1 MPGHIKKSEGPD
13 PDPDPWLVVSPELKV
28 KLKAKPYDPKK
39 SCWVPEKA
47 TGGYLEGLIDS
58 TDGDKVTVT
67 ILTTKDKKVFKK
79 DQVGQVNPPKF
90 DCSDDMSGLT
100 YLNDACVLWNSVVR
114 YKNELIYTY
123 SGLFCIAINPYK
135 RFPIYTQRAMEIYI
149 GKRRSECP
157 PHIFGVA
164 EGSYQGMQNAGKN
177 QSILITGE
185 SGAGK
190 TENTKKVISYFA
202 SIGASGKKKEG
213 EPGLED
219 KIVQT
224 NPVLEAWGNA
234 KTVRNDN
241 SSRFGKFIR
250 IWFNQAGKLSGADM
264 VVYLLEKSRLT
275 FQAELERCYH
285 SFYNLMSDQV
295 VDLKE
300 KCLLSDDIY
309 DYWWVSQ
316 GKVTVPSIDDKE
328 DMMFADEAYD
338 ILGFTKE
345 EKYNIYKLTSVVM
358 HMGNL
363 TKDFVPVG
371 KEEQAEVK
379 DDTNA
384 RKVAELCGI
393 DSEWMCTYFCK
404 PKLKVG
410 TEWVS
415 KGQSCSGAANSV
427 AGIGRKIYELVF
439 RFIVDKCNTTLIDLS
454 MKKVQYIGC
463 LDIAGFEI
471 FDYNGFEQICIN
483 FCNEKLQQFFNQ
495 HMFVLEQEEYV
506 REGIEWA
513 NVDFGMDLQKCITM
527 FEKPMGLLAI
537 LEEESLFPKATDA
550 TFAAKL
556 HENLLGKCE
565 NFQKANPKPDPNAHF
580 AVVHYAA
587 TVSYNLTGWLDKNKD
602 PLNDTVVE
610 LMKNGSNN
618 LLIECFHDHPGQPLE
633 AKKDQGGGGRK
644 KGGGKTVSSFYKGQ
658 LDDLMKTLYATDPS
672 FIRCVVPNTHK
683 QPGGVEPGLVMH
695 QYQCNGVLAGI
706 AICRKGFPNKML
718 YPEFKARYNILAAG
732 AVAKAKND
740 KAAAKAVLDT
750 IKLEAEKYRLGHTKV
765 FFRAGILGYMEEVR
779 EDRIGSVLSW
789 LQGQARGKA
798 SRLVFKKMQDQK
810 LALYCLQR
818 TIRNWHIGKTW
829 LWWQLWLAIKPNLKC
844 TKFAQYKAEYE
855 EKIAIAEANIDKAV
869 AECNKVTAEHDR
881 LLNEKND
888 LVLALQSGG
897 SAVQDII
904 DKTNRIEA
912 MKNDVQ
918 KQLDDTNMRIKG
930 EEEQKAVINQ
940 QAAKVKS
947 EADKLRGET
956 KTLESQMEACEEDK
970 MTKDSQIRTLKEE
983 IAHQEELI
991 AKLQKEK
998 RSIGDSRQKT
1008 EEDIQAMED
1017 RCNHLNKVKGKL
1029 EQSLDECEDSLER
1042 EKKSKSDVEKIKRK
1056 VEGDLKLT
1064 QEAVAD
1070 LERIRSELSQ
1080 TVQRKEKEISSM
1092 SAKIEDEQTLGGKYS
1107 RQIKE
1112 LQGRLEELDEELAV
1126 ERQNRAKAEKNRS
1139 LLSRDIE
1146 DLGQKLEDAGNNTAT
1161 QIELNKKRE
1170 NELSKLKAELE
1181 ESNIAHEGTL
1191 AALRQKH
1198 NNNMSELG
1206 EQIDSLNKMKGK
1218 AEKDK
1223 AGMERDLQEARAGL
1237 DEAMR
1242 ERANH
1247 ERNGKLT
1254 QGLIV
1259 ESNQKLDEMAR
1270 ALNEADSSRKKLQVE
1285 NQDLTRQIEETENA
1299 IAALNKNKI
1308 SLTTQLEDTKR
1319 MGDSEAR
1326 DRASLL
1332 SRFKNLN
1339 TELENLKERI
1349 DEENEKKSDGLKG
1362 LSKAHAEVQLW
1373 RSKYETEGLGR
1384 VDELE
1389 GVKQKITAR
1398 LAEAEETIDS
1408 LNQKVASTEKTK
1420 HRLETELEDLQL
1432 EYERVHAAAII
1443 TEKRGKNFDKVVGE
1457 WKAKVDDLSAEIDAS
1472 QKECRNYNS
1481 ELFRLKA
1488 AWDETVE
1495 QLDVVKR
1502 ENKNLADEIKDLL
1515 DQLGDGGRSIHE
1527 LDKQR
1532 RRLEVEKEEL
1542 QAALEE
1548 AEAALEQEENKVLRS
1563 QLELGQVRQEIDRK
1577 IQEKEEEFN
1586 NTRKNHQRAMD
1597 SMQASLEA
1605 ETRAKAEALRIKKK
1619 LESDINELEIAL
1631 DHANKANSEAQK
1643 SIKRYQ
1649 GQLRDVES
1657 QFEEESRQRME
1668 IAEKAGLADRK
1679 ANALQGEM
1687 EESRALLDSAD
1698 RSKKQCDMELADARS
1713 AVNDMT
1719 SINSKALAEKRHLES
1734 ACHTMHAEI
1743 DDMLHQAK
1751 NSEEKAK
1758 KAMVD
1763 AARLADE
1770 LRAEQDHAS
1779 GQEKA
1784 KRALDTQISELDN
1797 RLAEANDNAMKGGRN
1812 AMAKLES
1819 RIREMEIELGGV
1831 QSRTSEAAKA
1841 YQKAERRIKELQFQQ
1856 EEDHKNQDQMT
1867 DLAHKLQQKI
1877 KTYKKQIEEA
1887 EEIAALN
1894 LAKFRKAQQEL
1905 EETED
1910 RTKMAEAQLSL
1921 SRQARGGSTFM

>member
-1 MPGHIKKSEGPD
+1 MPGHIKKVTGPD
-13 PDPDPWLVVSPELKV
+13 PDPSPWLAVSHELKV

-39 SCWVPEKA
+39 SYWVPNKA
-47 TGGYLEGLIDS
+47 EGGYLEGLLES
-58 TDGDKVTVT
+58 KDGNKCTVNVNGEM
-67 ILTTKDKKVFKK
+67 KVFKE
-79 DQVGQVNPPKF
+79 DQLDQVNPPKF
-90 DCSDDMSGLT
+90 DCSEDMAGLT
-100 YLNDACVLWNSVVR
+100 FLGNPCVLWNSVIR

-135 RFPIYTQRAMEIYI
+135 RYPIYTLRTMELYI
-149 GKRRSECP
+149 GKRRNECW
-157 PHIFGVA
+157 PHIFAIA
-164 EGSYQGMQNAGKN
+164 EGAYQGMQNSGMN

-202 SIGASGKKKEG
+202 TVCSSGKRKEG
-213 EPGLED
+213 EASLED
-219 KIVQT
+219 KIVAT

-250 IWFNQAGKLSGADM
+250 IWFNQGGKLSGADM

-275 FQAELERCYH
+275 FQAELERCFH

-295 VDLKE
+295 PDIKE
-300 KCLLSDDIY
+300 KCLLSNDIY

-316 GKVTVPSIDDKE
+316 GKTTVESIDDKE
-328 DMMFADEAYD
+328 DMMFADEAYN
-338 ILGFTKE
+338 ILGFTEE

-379 DDTNA
+379 DETNSE
-384 RKVAELCGI
+384 KVAAICGI
-393 DSEWMCTYFCK
+393 DCEWMITYFCK

-415 KGQSCSGAANSV
+415 KGQTCSMAGNSV

-439 RFIVDKCNTTLIDLS
+439 RFIVDKCNETLVDPT

-506 REGIEWA
+506 REGIDWS

-537 LEEESLFPKATDA
+537 LEEESLFPKATDQ
-550 TFAAKL
+550 TFANKL

-565 NFQKANPKPDPNAHF
+565 NFAKPSPKPDPNAHF

-587 TVSYNLTGWLDKNKD
+587 TVSYNLTGWLEKNKD

-610 LMKNGSNN
+610 LFKNGSNA
-618 LLIECFHDHPGQPLE
+618 LLVKIFEDHPGQPLE
-633 AKKDQGGGGRK
+633 AKKDSGGGRK

-718 YPEFKARYNILAAG
+718 YPDFKARYNILAAKE
-732 AVAKAKND
+732 VAKAKKD
-740 KAAAKAVLDT
+740 KDAAKAVLNAV
-750 IKLEAEKYRLGHTKV
+750 KLEAEKYRLGHTKV
-765 FFRAGILGYMEEVR
+765 FFRAGILGFMEEVR
-779 EDRIGSVLSW
+779 EDKIGAVLSW
-789 LQGQARGKA
+789 LQAQARGKA
-798 SRLVFKKMQDQK
+798 SRMIFKKMQDQK
-810 LALYCLQR
+810 LALFCMQR
-818 TIRNWHIGKTW
+818 TIRNYYIGKTW
-829 LWWQLWLAIKPNLKC
+829 LWWQLWLALKPNLKC

-855 EKIAIAEANIDKAV
+855 EKISVAEANIDKAI
-869 AECNKVTAEHDR
+869 AECQKVTSEHDR
-881 LLNEKND
+881 LMNEKND
-888 LVLALQSGG
+888 LTLALQSGG
-897 SAVQDII
+897 SAIQDIV

-912 MKNDVQ
+912 MKNDLQ
-918 KQLDDTNMRIKG
+918 KQVDETNNRIRN
-930 EEEQKAVINQ
+930 EEEVKASIQSQSSKIKN
-940 QAAKVKS
+940 
-947 EADKLRGET
+947 EADKLKGEIQDLET
-956 KTLESQMEACEEDK
+956 TLQNCEEDK
-970 MTKDSQIRTLKEE
+970 STKDNQIRTLREE
-983 IAHQEELI
+983 IAHQEELVS
-991 AKLQKEK
+991 KLHKEK
-998 RSIGDSRQKT
+998 RSAGDNRQKI

-1017 RCNHLNKVKGKL
+1017 KCNHLNKVKAKL

-1042 EKKSKSDVEKIKRK
+1042 EKKTKSDVEKLKRK
-1056 VEGDLKLT
+1056 IEGDLKLT

-1070 LERIRSELSQ
+1070 LERVKSELNQ
-1080 TVQRKEKEISSM
+1080 TITRKEKEISSM
-1092 SAKIEDEQTLGGKYS
+1092 SAKIEDEQTLGSKYAK
-1107 RQIKE
+1107 QIKE
-1112 LQGRLEELDEELAV
+1112 LQSRLEELDEELCI

-1146 DLGQKLEDAGNNTAT
+1146 DLGQKLEDAGNNTST

-1170 NELSKLKAELE
+1170 AELAKLKGELE
-1181 ESNIAHEGTL
+1181 ESNIGHEGTL

-1198 NNNMSELG
+1198 NNTMAELG
-1206 EQIDSLNKMKGK
+1206 EQIDSLNKMKAK

-1223 AGMERDLQEARAGL
+1223 AGMERDLQEARAAL

-1259 ESNQKLDEMAR
+1259 EANQKLDEMAR
-1270 ALNEADSSRKKLQVE
+1270 ALNEADSSKKKLQVE
-1285 NQDLTRQIEETENA
+1285 NQDLQRQIDETENA
-1299 IAALNKNKI
+1299 IAALGKSKI

-1319 MGDSEAR
+1319 LGDAEGR

-1332 SRFKNLN
+1332 SKFKNLN
-1339 TELENLKERI
+1339 TELETLRDRI
-1349 DEENEKKSDGLKG
+1349 DEESEKKSDALKA
-1362 LSKAHAEVQLW
+1362 LSKAQAETQLW

-1389 GVKQKITAR
+1389 GSKAKISAR
-1398 LAEAEETIDS
+1398 LAEAEETIES
-1408 LNQKVASTEKTK
+1408 LNSKVASTEKTK
-1420 HRLETELEDLQL
+1420 HRLEAELEDLQL

-1443 TEKRGKNFDKVVGE
+1443 TEKRGRNFDKVVGE
-1457 WKAKVDDLSAEIDAS
+1457 WKAKVDDLTAEIDAS
-1472 QKECRNYNS
+1472 QKECRNFNS

-1548 AEAALEQEENKVLRS
+1548 AEAALEQEENKVLRA

-1577 IQEKEEEFN
+1577 IQEKEEEFD

-1605 ETRAKAEALRIKKK
+1605 ETRAKTEALRIKKK

-1631 DHANKANSEAQK
+1631 DHSNKANSEAQK

-1649 GQLRDVES
+1649 CQLRDVES
-1657 QFEEESRQRME
+1657 QYEEESRVRRE
-1668 IAEKAGLADRK
+1668 ISEKGGLAERR
-1679 ANALQGEM
+1679 ANALQGEL
-1687 EESRALLDSAD
+1687 EEARALLDSAD
-1698 RSKKQCDMELADARS
+1698 RGKKQAEMELSDSRL

-1719 SINSKALAEKRHLES
+1719 TINSKAAAEKRHLES
-1734 ACHTMHAEI
+1734 QVHTFHAEI
-1743 DDMLHQAK
+1743 DDMLGQAK

-1770 LRAEQDHAS
+1770 LRSEQDHAS
-1779 GQEKA
+1779 SQEKG
-1784 KRALDTQISELDN
+1784 KRALESQIGELEA
-1797 RLAEANDNAMKGGRN
+1797 RLQDANDIAAKGGRN
-1812 AMAKLES
+1812 AMAKLEQ
-1819 RIREMEIELGGV
+1819 RIRELEMELGGV
-1831 QSRTSEAAKA
+1831 QSRTSDTYKCF
-1841 YQKAERRIKELQFQQ
+1841 QKSERRIKELQFQQ
-1856 EEDHKNQDQMT
+1856 DEDHKNQDRMT
-1867 DLAHKLQQKI
+1867 ELATKLQQKI
-1877 KTYKKQIEEA
+1877 RTYKKQIEEA

-1905 EETED
+1905 EETEERSKLAEGQMSLA
-1910 RTKMAEAQLSL
+1910 RTV
-1921 SRQARGGSTFM
+1921 RGESMGF